1 MIRSDMRTQ
10 RIVDYIVMHPEDIT
24 VREMVQETS
33 VEYNHIRS
41 VMRRF
46 QIMGVIDISRKEMV
60 PKSGN
65 RLNVYRMN
73 HSTAVRL
80 ADILNACRGVCAT

>member
-1 MIRSDMRTQ
+1 MVRSDMRTQ
-10 RIVDYIVMHPEDIT
+10 RIVDYIIMHPEDIT
-24 VREMVQETS
+24 VREMVQETA

-46 QIMGVIDISRKEMV
+46 QIMGIINISRKDIV
-60 PKSGN
+60 PGSGN

-73 HSTAVRL
+73 HSAAVKL
-80 ADILNACRGVCAT
+80 ADILDACRGACAI